1 MLKLKRFD
9 ILRLFIKLKVETDNE
24 MDSDESSRSPT
35 EIAGQPENSND
46 SNVSRQNVVTLPAGV
61 CTYFIIGALFVI
73 I

>member
-1 MLKLKRFD
+1 MLKLKRCD
-9 ILRLFIKLKVETDNE
+9 ISRLFIKLKVETDNE

-35 EIAGQPENSND
+35 EFAGQTENINY

-61 CTYFIIGALFVI
+61 CTYFIGGVQFFI